1 MSCAIPHSDALA
13 ATPSDAQ
20 RATIAGVVREADEP
34 SAATQFTAQGAP
46 PRVAESE
53 DGSGGPP
60 RGATSSM
67 CVAPESAKERRAVAG
82 PDATAAAVTRASAAA
97 ASSQL
102 GTFGEDHSN
111 VMMVEFEYPG
121 IGRTKSASQAA
132 AASVAIPP
140 AAASALTFAGV
151 SVKRVPSA
159 APATLANR
167 PGTTA
172 LSRKTEPM
180 RGKDVGNITA
190 GTTMVVDIPYCGY
203 SRMRGDGGVDANVH
217 ESVRDVGDE
226 GGESDGGGTAEKM
239 RAADRADAPRRSARV
254 RRPHGRPRRV
264 RPPRAVPPRAR
275 A

>member
-203 SRMRGDGGVDANVH
+203 TSRMRGDGGVDANVH

-239 RAADRADAPRRSARV
+239 RAADRADADVISKQKEAPAGRTR
-254 RRPHGRPRRV
+254 HGGGADKV
-264 RPPRAVPPRAR
+264 
-275 A
+275 